1 MSRVNLF
8 DKLINAYQNSH
19 KASEFLKT
27 MHLRNDQFQTID
39 GLRVQRMMKANDFI
53 TNKAGIVPVALQFI
67 VKLLRYSPIMRPNVE
82 QALRDKFFTEP
93 LEIFKSP
100 AQKILIPVEDVVP
113 NENLPTFDGDIIQ
126 DLGSVLDLPFQP
138 EGMTCKYFRQ
148 FIHCVTPWGYTHVYY
163 NNFQKFDFNKIVM
176 KVRKVMTEVENLMN
190 IQSPNLPLQEQIL
203 QELQTRLT
211 NELPANLRSQ
221 VS

>member
-1 MSRVNLF
+1 MLALIEQRFGYPTEAELRDVIFFYPWPEGVNNLSSFDLPNMLIHQLSNSQQQLYMSRANLF
-8 DKLINAYQNSH
+8 DKLMNAYQNSH
-19 KASEFLKT
+19 KANEFVKT
-27 MHLRNDQFQTID
+27 MNLRNDQFQIID

-67 VKLLRYSPIMRPNVE
+67 VKLLRYSPIMRPNVD

-126 DLGSVLDLPFQP
+126 DLGKFISSLVEKKF
-138 EGMTCKYFRQ
+138 ESCEFRKCAGPT
-148 FIHCVTPWGYTHVYY
+148 IST
-163 NNFQKFDFNKIVM
+163 
-176 KVRKVMTEVENLMN
+176 
-190 IQSPNLPLQEQIL
+190 
-203 QELQTRLT
+203 
-211 NELPANLRSQ
+211 
-221 VS
+221 